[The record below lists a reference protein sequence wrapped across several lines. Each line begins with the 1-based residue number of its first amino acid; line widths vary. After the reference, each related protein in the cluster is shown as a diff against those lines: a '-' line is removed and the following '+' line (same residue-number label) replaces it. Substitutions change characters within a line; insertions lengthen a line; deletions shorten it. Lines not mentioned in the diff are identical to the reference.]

1 MGGLWPHFVPPPL
14 APPCLLSQTVDLT
27 NRALAALGGSL
38 EAKGDLSMEPS
49 QEEPKASVR
58 RGVIVMLGLTASALL
73 GLGSRLAATESLLWA
88 PEAPEVEGRRLR
100 ANAASEEDPVW
111 GCGLL
116 GKIPGIS
123 ESGASKDTQ
132 KFIDALKKSSSFNK
146 VMFWNWNLAPEEPL
160 TEDFIFMPEVW
171 GSGVVN
177 EEWVRQ
183 ADTTN
188 FLDSHGKQSPATM
201 ANLMMGMNEPD
212 IQGSCMGNMFGRCVK
227 PCDDAA
233 VHGNDCPKAELDV
246 NLPPA
251 SANSRG
257 MCNCW
262 ESAYATGVGFWP
274 VGGCSAL
281 QPLPELW
288 EQEPGCINTVMT
300 NWKKTAA
307 IAVNKGYKYLSTPL
321 LAVYVSYAEKFI
333 EYACDCHNGVCG
345 CTDASCGCP
354 VYVGLHFYAFDC
366 RPVST
371 SAYYNFQARVQDIA
385 QLMEKYPFI
394 KGAIVNEVGMLNCAG
409 PTEDDPIC
417 VPDSGQFPAK
427 DDPHFSCPQNEELP
441 NGLASFVTRILEIAL
456 SVKTSDG
463 RPVVK
468 SFAWFNQDR
477 EGGTYNLRLFDDD
490 GKVNEAGE
498 AYMKVCKKWKQLAA

>member
-1 MGGLWPHFVPPPL
+1 
-14 APPCLLSQTVDLT
+14 
-27 NRALAALGGSL
+27 
-38 EAKGDLSMEPS
+38 
-49 QEEPKASVR
+49 
-58 RGVIVMLGLTASALL
+58 MLGLTASALL

-333 EYACDCHNGVCG
+333 EYACDCHDGVCG

-417 VPDSGQFPAK
+417 VPDSGSSLQRTIRTSVALRMK
-427 DDPHFSCPQNEELP
+427 SCP
-441 NGLASFVTRILEIAL
+441 T
-456 SVKTSDG
+456 
-463 RPVVK
+463 
-468 SFAWFNQDR
+468 AWPH
-477 EGGTYNLRLFDDD
+477 L
-490 GKVNEAGE
+490 
-498 AYMKVCKKWKQLAA
+498 

>member
-1 MGGLWPHFVPPPL
+1 V
-14 APPCLLSQTVDLT
+14 
-27 NRALAALGGSL
+27 
-38 EAKGDLSMEPS
+38 
-49 QEEPKASVR
+49 VR
-58 RGVIVMLGLTASALL
+58 VVLGLATVSALL
-73 GLGSRLAATESLLWA
+73 GLAEAARLAATESLSWA
-88 PEAPEVEGRRLR
+88 AEQVEGRRLR

-123 ESGASKDTQ
+123 ESGASEDTQ

-251 SANSRG
+251 NANSRG

-288 EQEPGCINTVMT
+288 EQEPGCINTVMA

-307 IAVNKGYKYLSTPL
+307 IAVSKGYKYLSTPL
-321 LAVYVSYAEKFI
+321 LAVYVSYAQKFI
-333 EYACDCHNGVCG
+333 EYACDCHDGVCG

-394 KGAIVNEVGMLNCAG
+394 KGTIVNEVGMLNCAG

-477 EGGTYNLRLFDDD
+477 EGGTYNLRLFDDE
-490 GKVNEAGE
+490 GKVNAAGE
-498 AYMKVCKKWKQLAA
+498 AYMEVCKKWKQLAN